1 MPNQQLQPLQSF
13 NTSGSVVDI
22 NGIGIPNSDVFI
34 YNSSFTLNTTTD
46 SNGDFNINGIYEGN
60 YNVIAGSWGF
70 ITSCTNEFISS
81 SSNNQIILL
90 EGYYDDFTFD
100 FGWTVTGGAS
110 SANEGIWQRGN
121 PEGTDYNGSNFNPDD
136 DVNNDCYDYA
146 YITGLASGSQVGDN
160 DVDDYNTIL
169 TSPIFDLSSPLNT
182 DENYFLNY
190 NLWFNNDFPS
200 WGGGT
205 PANDSITVKITNG
218 VFTNTLE
225 TLTSNS
231 PNLGQWNS
239 KSFNLSQYI

>member
-1 MPNQQLQPLQSF
+1 MTGMGF
-13 NTSGSVVDI
+13 EV
-22 NGIGIPNSDVFI
+22 IGATRTI
-34 YNSSFTLNTTTD
+34 TTTD

-70 ITSCTNEFISS
+70 ITSCTNEFIST

-146 YITGLASGSQVGDN
+146 YVTGLASGSQVGDN

-169 TSPIFDLSSPLNT
+169 TSPIFDLFETYARGLMIVASFPLT
-182 DENYFLNY
+182 DLTLSYGVAPLFMQARWACKPLLAQEKMGFPEENPYG
-190 NLWFNNDFPS
+190 PTCPT
-200 WGGGT
+200 GPT
-205 PANDSITVKITNG
+205 
-218 VFTNTLE
+218 
-225 TLTSNS
+225 
-231 PNLGQWNS
+231 
-239 KSFNLSQYI
+239 